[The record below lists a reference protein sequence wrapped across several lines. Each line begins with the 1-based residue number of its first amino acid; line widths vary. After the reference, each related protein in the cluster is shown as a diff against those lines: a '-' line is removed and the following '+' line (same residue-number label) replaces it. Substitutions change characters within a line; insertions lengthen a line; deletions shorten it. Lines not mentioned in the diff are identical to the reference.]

1 MSTRLRL
8 YGNPLRQ
15 LVAGSTWRAAWL
27 LLAYLV
33 WGWLLWAAVFAATL
47 TAAVLCITLA
57 GIPLLVAAAGVIR
70 GCANA
75 ERWRLNGV
83 LDAPIPGGYRAV
95 TRPGILG
102 QVRTRWSDPATWR
115 DFAYLF
121 ALFPLLWALDLAVIV
136 VWLVLLAGITVPVW
150 YRYVPETFNNGQT
163 AHGLQF
169 GNFPNGPSGPGS
181 WGWFIGNLHQALIAA
196 GIFLVLF
203 LLFNYVLVG
212 AARLHARIASALL
225 RAPADPMAAAKEVL
239 TRPGPLGP
247 LHPEPNPTEPNPT
260 EPNPTEPNRA
270 ARPHSQPLHPA
281 N

>member
-1 MSTRLRL
+1 MSTRLPL

-15 LVAGSTWRAAWL
+15 LVAGSTWRAAWV

-33 WGWLLWAAVFAATL
+33 WGWLLWAAVLTATL

-75 ERWRLNGV
+75 ERWRLRGV
-83 LDAPIPGGYRAV
+83 LAAPIHGGYRAV
-95 TRPGILG
+95 QRPGILA

-121 ALFPLLWALDLAVIV
+121 ALFPFLWALDLAVTM

-150 YRYVPETFNNGQT
+150 YRYIPETFNNGQT

-169 GNFPNGPSGPGS
+169 GYFPNGPSGPGS
-181 WGWFIGNLHQALIAA
+181 WGWFIGDLHQALIAA

-212 AARLHARIASALL
+212 TARLHAHIASALL

-247 LHPEPNPTEPNPT
+247 LHPEPLHT
-260 EPNPTEPNRA
+260 
-270 ARPHSQPLHPA
+270 QPMHPA

>member
-8 YGNPLRQ
+8 YANPLRQ
-15 LVAGSTWRAAWL
+15 LAAGSTWRAAWL

-33 WGWLLWAAVFAATL
+33 WGWLLWAAVLAATL

-57 GIPLLVAAAGVIR
+57 GIPLLIAAAGVIR

-75 ERWRLNGV
+75 ERWRLSGV
-83 LDAPIPGGYRAV
+83 LDAPIHGGYRAV
-95 TRPGILG
+95 TKPGILG

-121 ALFPLLWALDLAVIV
+121 ALFPLLWALDFTVMV

-203 LLFNYVLVG
+203 LVFSYVLVG

-247 LHPEPNPTEPNPT
+247 LHPESL
-260 EPNPTEPNRA
+260 
-270 ARPHSQPLHPA
+270 HSQPMRPA

>member
-8 YGNPLRQ
+8 YANPLRQ
-15 LVAGSTWRAAWL
+15 LVAGSTWRAAWF

-33 WGWLLWAAVFAATL
+33 WGWLLWAAVLTSTL

-75 ERWRLNGV
+75 ERWRLHEV
-83 LDAPIPGGYRAV
+83 LAGPVHGGYRAV
-95 TRPGILG
+95 QRPGILG

-121 ALFPLLWALDLAVIV
+121 ALFPLLWTLDYAVIV
-136 VWLVLLAGITVPVW
+136 VWLVLLGGITVPVW
-150 YRYVPETFNNGQT
+150 YRYVPQTFNNGHS

-169 GNFPNGPSGPGS
+169 GYFPNGPSGRGS
-181 WGWFIGNLHQALIAA
+181 WGWFVGNLHQALIAA

-212 AARLHARIASALL
+212 TARLHTKVAVALL

-247 LHPEPNPTEPNPT
+247 LHPEPLHT
-260 EPNPTEPNRA
+260 
-270 ARPHSQPLHPA
+270 QPMHPA

>member
-8 YGNPLRQ
+8 YANPLRQ
-15 LVAGSTWRAAWL
+15 LAAGSTWRAAWF

-33 WGWLLWAAVFAATL
+33 WGWLLWAAVLTSTL

-75 ERWRLNGV
+75 ERWRLREV
-83 LDAPIPGGYRAV
+83 LAGPIHGGYRAAQ
-95 TRPGILG
+95 RPGILG
-102 QVRTRWSDPATWR
+102 QVRTRWTDPATWR

-121 ALFPLLWALDLAVIV
+121 ALFPFLWALDLAVTA

-169 GNFPNGPSGPGS
+169 GYFPNGPAGPGS
-181 WGWFIGNLHQALIAA
+181 WGWFISNLHQALIAA
-196 GIFLVLF
+196 GVLLVLF

-212 AARLHARIASALL
+212 TARLHARIASALL
-225 RAPADPMAAAKEVL
+225 RAPADPMAKAKEVL
-239 TRPGPLGP
+239 TKPGPLGP
-247 LHPEPNPTEPNPT
+247 LHPEPL
-260 EPNPTEPNRA
+260 
-270 ARPHSQPLHPA
+270 QPVKPA
-281 N
+281 K

>member
-1 MSTRLRL
+1 MSIRLPL

-15 LVAGSTWRAAWL
+15 LVAGSTWRAAWV

-75 ERWRLNGV
+75 ERWRLRGV
-83 LDAPIPGGYRAV
+83 LAAPIHGGYRAV
-95 TRPGILG
+95 QRPGILS

-115 DFAYLF
+115 DFTYLF
-121 ALFPLLWALDLAVIV
+121 ALFPLLWVLDYAVMVI
-136 VWLVLLAGITVPVW
+136 WLVLLAGITVPIW
-150 YRYVPETFNNGQT
+150 YRYIPETFNNGQS

-169 GNFPNGPSGPGS
+169 GYFPNGPSGPGS

-212 AARLHARIASALL
+212 TARLHARMASALL

-247 LHPEPNPTEPNPT
+247 LHPEPLHT
-260 EPNPTEPNRA
+260 
-270 ARPHSQPLHPA
+270 QPMHPA

>member
-1 MSTRLRL
+1 MNTRLRL
-8 YGNPLRQ
+8 YGNPLHQ
-15 LVAGSTWRAAWL
+15 LVAGSTWRAAWC

-33 WGWLLWAAVFAATL
+33 WGWLMWAAVFAATL

-57 GIPLLVAAAGVIR
+57 GIPLLIAAAGVMR

-75 ERWRLNGV
+75 ERWRLRGV
-83 LDAPIPGGYRAV
+83 LGGPIHGGYRAV
-95 TRPGILG
+95 RRPGILS

-121 ALFPLLWALDLAVIV
+121 ALFPLLWALDFTVTV

-169 GNFPNGPSGPGS
+169 GYFPNGPSGSGS
-181 WGWFIGNLHQALIAA
+181 WGWFISDLHQALIAA
-196 GIFLVLF
+196 GIFLILF

-212 AARLHARIASALL
+212 TARLHARIASALL
-225 RAPADPMAAAKEVL
+225 RAPSDPMAAAKEVL

-247 LHPEPNPTEPNPT
+247 LHPEPL
-260 EPNPTEPNRA
+260 
-270 ARPHSQPLHPA
+270 HSQPMHPA

>member
-57 GIPLLVAAAGVIR
+57 GVPLLVAAAAVIR

-75 ERWRLNGV
+75 ERWRLRGV
-83 LDAPIPGGYRAV
+83 LDAPIHGGYRAV
-95 TRPGILG
+95 QRPGILG

-121 ALFPLLWALDLAVIV
+121 ALFPLLWALDLAVMV
-136 VWLVLLAGITVPVW
+136 VWMVLLAGITVPVW
-150 YRYVPETFNNGQT
+150 YRYVPETFSNGQT

-181 WGWFIGNLHQALIAA
+181 WGWFISNLDQALIAA

-212 AARLHARIASALL
+212 TARLHAHIASALL
-225 RAPADPMAAAKEVL
+225 RAPADPMAEAKGVL

-247 LHPEPNPTEPNPT
+247 LHPEPL
-260 EPNPTEPNRA
+260 
-270 ARPHSQPLHPA
+270 HSKPMHPA

>member
-1 MSTRLRL
+1 MSTRLPL
-8 YGNPLRQ
+8 YRNPLHQ
-15 LVAGSTWRAAWL
+15 LVTGSTWRAAWL

-75 ERWRLNGV
+75 ERWRLRGV
-83 LDAPIPGGYRAV
+83 LAAPIHGGYRAV
-95 TRPGILG
+95 GRPGILG

-121 ALFPLLWALDLAVIV
+121 ALFPLLWALDFAVMA
-136 VWLVLLAGITVPVW
+136 VWLVLLAGITVPAW
-150 YRYVPETFNNGQT
+150 YRYVRETFNNGQS

-169 GNFPNGPSGPGS
+169 GNFPNGPAGPGS

-196 GIFLVLF
+196 GVFLVLF

-212 AARLHARIASALL
+212 TARLHARIASALL
-225 RAPADPMAAAKEVL
+225 RAPADPMAEAKEVL
-239 TRPGPLGP
+239 TTPGPLGP
-247 LHPEPNPTEPNPT
+247 LHPEPHPADRLSAQPT
-260 EPNPTEPNRA
+260 
-270 ARPHSQPLHPA
+270 HPA

>member
-1 MSTRLRL
+1 MNTRLPL
-8 YGNPLRQ
+8 YGNPLQQ
-15 LVAGSTWRAAWL
+15 LVAGSTWRAAWFL
-27 LLAYLV
+27 FAYLV
-33 WGWLLWAAVFAATL
+33 WGWLLWAAVLAATL

-57 GIPLLVAAAGVIR
+57 GIPLLVAAAAVIR

-75 ERWRLNGV
+75 ERWRLREV
-83 LDAPIPGGYRAV
+83 LAAPIHGGYRGV
-95 TRPGILG
+95 QRPGILG

-121 ALFPLLWALDLAVIV
+121 ALFPLLWTLDYAVLV
-136 VWLVLLAGITVPVW
+136 VWVVLLAGITVPVW
-150 YRYVPETFNNGQT
+150 YRYVPETFNNGQS

-169 GNFPNGPSGPGS
+169 GYFPNGPGGPGS
-181 WGWFIGNLHQALIAA
+181 WGWFVGNLHQALIAA

-212 AARLHARIASALL
+212 TARLHTKVAVALL
-225 RAPADPMAAAKEVL
+225 RAPADPMAAAREVL

-247 LHPEPNPTEPNPT
+247 LHPEPDPTEPNPT
-260 EPNPTEPNRA
+260 EP
-270 ARPHSQPLHPA
+270 LHPA

>member
-8 YGNPLRQ
+8 YRNPLHQ
-15 LVAGSTWRAAWL
+15 LVAGSTWRAAWF

-33 WGWLLWAAVFAATL
+33 WGWLLWAAVVAATL

-75 ERWRLNGV
+75 ERWRLREV
-83 LDAPIPGGYRAV
+83 LAGPIHGGYRAV
-95 TRPGILG
+95 RRPGILG

-121 ALFPLLWALDLAVIV
+121 ALFPFLWALDFAVVV

-150 YRYVPETFNNGQT
+150 YRYVTETFNNGQS

-169 GNFPNGPSGPGS
+169 GYFPNGPSGSGS
-181 WGWFIGNLHQALIAA
+181 WGWFVGNLHQALIAA

-212 AARLHARIASALL
+212 TARLHARIAE
-225 RAPADPMAAAKEVL
+225 RAAARAGRPDGRSEGGAHQAGPAGPAAPGTKSHCTAALAASSSGEL
-239 TRPGPLGP
+239 TPCP
-247 LHPEPNPTEPNPT
+247 HP
-260 EPNPTEPNRA
+260 
-270 ARPHSQPLHPA
+270 
-281 N
+281 

>member
-15 LVAGSTWRAAWL
+15 LVAGSTWRAAWC

-33 WGWLLWAAVFAATL
+33 WGWLMWAAVLAATL

-57 GIPLLVAAAGVIR
+57 GIPLLIAAAGVMR

-75 ERWRLNGV
+75 ERWRLRGV
-83 LDAPIPGGYRAV
+83 LAGPIHGGYRAV
-95 TRPGILG
+95 RRPGILG

-121 ALFPLLWALDLAVIV
+121 ALFPLLWTLDFAVAV
-136 VWLVLLAGITVPVW
+136 VWLVLLAGITVPAW
-150 YRYVPETFNNGQT
+150 YWAPAQTFNNGQY

-169 GNFPNGPSGPGS
+169 GYFPNGPSGSGS
-181 WGWFIGNLHQALIAA
+181 WGWFVGNLHQALIAA

-212 AARLHARIASALL
+212 TARLHARIAGALL

-247 LHPEPNPTEPNPT
+247 LHPEPNP
-260 EPNPTEPNRA
+260 A

>member
-1 MSTRLRL
+1 MNSRLAL
-8 YGNPLRQ
+8 HGNPLRQ
-15 LVAGSTWRAAWL
+15 LLAGSTWRAAGY

-33 WGWLLWAAVFAATL
+33 WGWLLWVAVLTSTL
-47 TAAVLCITLA
+47 VAAVLCITLL

-75 ERWRLNGV
+75 ERWRLRGV
-83 LDAPIPGGYRAV
+83 LAPPIHGGYRAV
-95 TRPGILG
+95 RRPGILA
-102 QVRTRWSDPATWR
+102 QVRTRWTDPATWR

-121 ALFPLLWALDLAVIV
+121 AVFPFLWALDLAVFV
-136 VWLVLLAGITVPVW
+136 VWLVLLGGITVPVW

-169 GNFPNGPSGPGS
+169 GYFPNGPGGSGS

-212 AARLHARIASALL
+212 TARLHARIASALL
-225 RAPADPMAAAKEVL
+225 RAPSDPMAEAKEVL
-239 TRPGPLGP
+239 TQPGPLGP
-247 LHPEPNPTEPNPT
+247 LHPEP
-260 EPNPTEPNRA
+260 
-270 ARPHSQPLHPA
+270 LHPQPVNPA
-281 N
+281 K